1 MTENSEWFSMWKSRI
16 ANPIKQSKKKKN
28 MSALFQLENGMNTTR
43 SQMHSQLVATKVVC
57 FKIKI
62 ELADVEMVLRD
73 DKGTAAMIN
82 EIRYTTVI
90 LENATKPTIE
100 WFAL

>member
-1 MTENSEWFSMWKSRI
+1 
-16 ANPIKQSKKKKN
+16 
-28 MSALFQLENGMNTTR
+28 MSAIFQLENGMNTTR
-43 SQMHSQLVATKVVC
+43 SQMHSTLVHSIVATKVVC